1 MPFDLDQGIYQGKDK
16 KWKTQV
22 TMGFKIPTYIKFW
35 NVSQQFFIEHN
46 PAN

>member
-22 TMGFKIPTYIKFW
+22 VTMGYFHLLPT
-35 NVSQQFFIEHN
+35 
-46 PAN
+46 